1 MLELLQI
8 APSNG
13 MDIMFNLGDLI
24 TLGVIIVPAIIG
36 YTRLQG
42 KTKNNEDSISS
53 LLEKQKDDIL
63 HITNG
68 KRAIKKDLIQM
79 IEKES
84 EVTKNR
90 IDKTQERME
99 KLNDANQIEFKSIN
113 EKLNRILGL
122 LEKA

>member
-1 MLELLQI
+1 MFELLQI
-8 APSNG
+8 ATTG
-13 MDIMFNLGDLI
+13 MDLTFNLGDLI
-24 TLGVIIVPAIIG
+24 TLGLIIVPAIIG
-36 YTRLQG
+36 YTRLQS

-53 LLEKQKDDIL
+53 LSEKQKEDLL

-68 KRAIKKDLIQM
+68 KRAIKKDLISM

-84 EVTKNR
+84 EITNNR
-90 IDKTQERME
+90 IDKTQDRVE

-122 LEKA
+122 LEK

>member
-24 TLGVIIVPAIIG
+24 TLGLIIVPAIIG

-42 KTKNNEDSISS
+42 KTKNNEDSILS
-53 LLEKQKDDIL
+53 LLEKQKDDVL

-122 LEKA
+122 LEKR

>member
-24 TLGVIIVPAIIG
+24 TLGVIIVPSIIG

-42 KTKNNEDSISS
+42 K
-53 LLEKQKDDIL
+53 
-63 HITNG
+63 
-68 KRAIKKDLIQM
+68 
-79 IEKES
+79 
-84 EVTKNR
+84 TKNR

-122 LEKA
+122 LEK

>member
-42 KTKNNEDSISS
+42 KTKNNEDSILS
-53 LLEKQKDDIL
+53 LLEKQKDDVL

-122 LEKA
+122 LEKR

>member
-1 MLELLQI
+1 MLQLLQI

-53 LLEKQKDDIL
+53 LLDKQKDDVL

>member
-1 MLELLQI
+1 MLQLLQI

-53 LLEKQKDDIL
+53 LLEKQKDDVL

-122 LEKA
+122 LEK

>member
-8 APSNG
+8 VPSNG

-53 LLEKQKDDIL
+53 LLEKQKDDVL

-122 LEKA
+122 LEKR

>member
-1 MLELLQI
+1 MELLQI
-8 APSNG
+8 APANG
-13 MDIMFNLGDLI
+13 MDLTFNLGDLI
-24 TLGVIIVPAIIG
+24 TLGVIIIPAIIG

-42 KTKNNEDSISS
+42 KTKNNGDSIKN
-53 LLEKQKDDIL
+53 LEEKQKDDVL
-63 HITNG
+63 HIQNG
-68 KRAIKKDLIQM
+68 KRSIKKELISM
-79 IEKES
+79 IEKEA

-122 LEKA
+122 LEK

>member
-53 LLEKQKDDIL
+53 LLEKQKDDVL

-122 LEKA
+122 LEK

>member
-1 MLELLQI
+1 MLQLLQI

-53 LLEKQKDDIL
+53 LLEKQKDDVL
-63 HITNG
+63 HITKG